1 MSFPLLV
8 LALAGGG
15 LVVGALCGALM
26 SQERTGQ
33 H

>member
-1 MSFPLLV
+1 MSFPLLI

-26 SQERTGQ
+26 S
-33 H
+33 